1 MVEALWTV
9 GRPVTY
15 TSAALCLGFLAIGT
29 STLQNQREFGVLAA
43 FTLGVAWLVDIVF
56 TPALAARM
64 RVVTLWDVLTLDL
77 GEIPQKAIPL
87 FQGMSQ
93 SQARIAALMTS
104 ILHYPAGHELTRTGE
119 EADDMFV
126 VIDGRLSV
134 TVPAK
139 DGSLEVPLGRG
150 DVVGEVGLFHGKRSA
165 DVRVAE
171 PATLLRLTHENL
183 ARLQKRYPR
192 IGAQIYR
199 NLNHVLA
206 DRLARSTARTR

>member
-1 MVEALWTV
+1 
-9 GRPVTY
+9 
-15 TSAALCLGFLAIGT
+15 
-29 STLQNQREFGVLAA
+29 
-43 FTLGVAWLVDIVF
+43 
-56 TPALAARM
+56 
-64 RVVTLWDVLTLDL
+64 
-77 GEIPQKAIPL
+77 
-87 FQGMSQ
+87 
-93 SQARIAALMTS
+93 
-104 ILHYPAGHELTRTGE
+104 
-119 EADDMFV
+119 MFV

-150 DVVGEVGLFHGKRSA
+150 EVVGEVGFFHGKRSA

-171 PATLLRLTHENL
+171 PTTLLRLTHENL

-206 DRLARSTARTR
+206 ERLARSTARTR